1 MHCKRGPVLRHS
13 NWKRRNEEKQKNI
26 YIYKATSTIFISSM
40 CVCVSFCARAR
51 LGWRHLYVVFPSS
64 LVLLWNIVASHYSA
78 RGWPI
83 PVALSL
89 SLLAITSRLS
99 TSIPL
104 SHTIRPNVV
113 RQRKRE
119 TIKKI
124 LRCGGFRG
132 NSLTNLNILSMFA
145 QRPRNDMH
153 CSEEILIAIEFA
165 LLVVVAAIL
174 LCAECFA
181 FFFLLN
187 G

>member
-13 NWKRRNEEKQKNI
+13 NWKRRNEEKQKK
-26 YIYKATSTIFISSM
+26 IYKATSTIFISSM
-40 CVCVSFCARAR
+40 CVCGVLCTRAVRMKTFICCFSLFSRSALENRCFPLQCARVTDSCR
-51 LGWRHLYVVFPSS
+51 P
-64 LVLLWNIVASHYSA
+64 ITVATGYHIATKHKHSIEPHDKTECGSA
-78 RGWPI
+78 EKER
-83 PVALSL
+83 
-89 SLLAITSRLS
+89 
-99 TSIPL
+99 
-104 SHTIRPNVV
+104 N
-113 RQRKRE
+113 E
-119 TIKKI
+119 KKI